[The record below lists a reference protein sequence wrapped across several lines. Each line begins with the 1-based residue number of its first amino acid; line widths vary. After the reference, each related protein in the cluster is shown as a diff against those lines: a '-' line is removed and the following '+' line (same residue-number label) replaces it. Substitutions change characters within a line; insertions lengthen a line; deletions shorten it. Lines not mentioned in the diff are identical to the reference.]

1 MSDLSVMSLISD
13 LNVLSVPCPGYPI
26 RLLCPVCHGC
36 LVCLDDHD
44 DHDYHDVDDYV
55 DHDVYG
61 NHDDRLRLRE
71 HSATDMMSPQ
81 PD

>member
-1 MSDLSVMSLISD
+1 M
-13 LNVLSVPCPGYPI
+13 
-26 RLLCPVCHGC
+26 CPVCHGW

-44 DHDYHDVDDYV
+44 DHDYHDVDDSV